1 MSAVLAARH
10 LTKHFPGVKAL
21 DGVSFELER
30 GEIHALCGENGAGK
44 STLIK
49 LLGGIHPKGSHEGEL
64 LVDGAP
70 VAFDGPASAEAAG
83 IAVIHQELALV
94 PELTVAENLF
104 LGRLPRRGFRVD
116 WNRLH
121 TETAFW
127 LERVGVSLSPETPV
141 ESLGVGQKQMLEI
154 ARALSKKSRILIL
167 DEPTAALAEH
177 ETRTLLDLLRQFRRE
192 GVSCI
197 YISHR
202 LEEVFALADR
212 ITVLRDGRSVYLSKT
227 SETNRETL
235 IRHMAGR
242 DIPKSDRASSPE
254 TRRAAFAQNAVPRL
268 EITGLRVTDPAA
280 PEDAPAVLEGID
292 LSVHA
297 GEIMGIGGLMGAGRS
312 SLLMHLAGA
321 WGRRT
326 GGKVRLDGAD
336 LAPTSPAD
344 TLKRGLALVSEDRR
358 RYGFIP
364 GQSIGFNLSLS
375 SMGEIQRGWIR
386 SEQETPRNRA
396 VFHELG
402 IRAPG
407 LETGVSVLSGG
418 NQQKTVLGRV
428 LLAGPKVILLDEPTR
443 GIDVATKEEIYV
455 LIRKLALTGVGIVLV
470 SSELPELINLSDRI
484 LMLREGR
491 PSGVFPRG
499 ASAETLLAAAMSPPT
514 P

>member
-49 LLGGIHPKGSHEGEL
+49 LLGGIYPKGSHEGEL

-70 VAFDGPASAEAAG
+70 VAFDGPAQAEAAG

-94 PELTVAENLF
+94 SELSVAENLF
-104 LGRLPRRGFRVD
+104 LGRLPRKGFSVD
-116 WNRLH
+116 WSRLH
-121 TETAFW
+121 KETAFW
-127 LERVGVSLSPETPV
+127 LARVGVSLSPETPV
-141 ESLGVGQKQMLEI
+141 ETLGVGQKQMLEI

-177 ETRTLLDLLRQFRRE
+177 ESRTLLDLLRQFRKE
-192 GVSCI
+192 GVSSI

-202 LEEVFALADR
+202 LEEVFSIADR
-212 ITVLRDGRSVYLSKT
+212 ITVLRDGRSVYLAKT
-227 SETNRETL
+227 SETDRATL

-242 DIPKSDRASSPE
+242 EIPNPDTAPSPE
-254 TRRAAFAQNAVPRL
+254 RQIARGAHNTQPRL
-268 EITGLRVTDPAA
+268 KITGLSVADPAA
-280 PEDAPAVLEGID
+280 SADAPAVLHGID
-292 LSVHA
+292 LEVHP
-297 GEIMGIGGLMGAGRS
+297 GEILGIGGLMGAGRS
-312 SLLMHLAGA
+312 SLLMHLIGA
-321 WGRRT
+321 WGKRT
-326 GGKVRLDGAD
+326 AGKVLLDGKE
-336 LAPTSPAD
+336 LAATNPAD

-364 GQSIGFNLSLS
+364 GESIGFNLSLS
-375 SMGEIQRGWIR
+375 SLGEIQQGWIR
-386 SEQETPRNRA
+386 QSTETRRNRTM
-396 VFHELG
+396 FHELG
-402 IRAPG
+402 IRAPS

-428 LLAGPKVILLDEPTR
+428 LLAGPKVVLLDEPTR
-443 GIDVATKEEIYV
+443 GIDVGAKEEIYA
-455 LIRKLALTGVGIVLV
+455 LIRKLALTGVGILLV
-470 SSELPELINLSDRI
+470 SSELPELIQLSDRI
-484 LMLREGR
+484 LMLKEGR
-491 PSGVFPRG
+491 PCGVFQRG
-499 ASAETLLAAAMSPPT
+499 ASGETLLAAAMSHST

>member
-49 LLGGIHPKGSHEGEL
+49 LLGGIHPKGSHEGQL

-70 VAFDGPASAEAAG
+70 AAFDGPASAEAAG

-94 PELTVAENLF
+94 PELSVAENLF

-121 TETAFW
+121 RETVFW
-127 LERVGVSLSPETPV
+127 LERAGVSLCPETPV
-141 ESLGVGQKQMLEI
+141 ESLGVGQKQLLEI

-177 ETRTLLDLLRQFRRE
+177 ETRTLLDLLRQLRSE
-192 GVSCI
+192 GVSSI

-202 LEEVFALADR
+202 LEEVFAIADR
-212 ITVLRDGRSVYLSKT
+212 ITVLRDGRSVYVSRT
-227 SETNRETL
+227 ADTDRQTL

-242 DIPKSDRASSPE
+242 ETPESAAVSSAE
-254 TRRAAFAQNAVPRL
+254 TRAARGAPRTAPRL
-268 EITGLRVTDPAA
+268 EITGLRVADPTA
-280 PEDAPAVLEGID
+280 PENAPAVLEGIEF
-292 LSVHA
+292 SVGA
-297 GEIMGIGGLMGAGRS
+297 GEILGIGGLMGAGRS

-321 WGRRT
+321 WGTRT
-326 GGKVRLDGAD
+326 GGKVRLDGEE
-336 LAPTSPAD
+336 LSGSSPAG

-364 GQSIGFNLSLS
+364 GESIGFNLSLS
-375 SMGEIQRGWIR
+375 SMREIQRGWIR
-386 SEQETPRNRA
+386 TSLETTRNRA
-396 VFHELG
+396 VFDELG

-428 LLAGPKVILLDEPTR
+428 LLAGPKVVLLDEPTR
-443 GIDVATKEEIYV
+443 GIDVAAKEEIYV
-455 LIRKLALTGVGIVLV
+455 LVRKLARTGVGIVLV
-470 SSELPELINLSDRI
+470 SSELPELIRLSDRI

-491 PSGVFPRG
+491 PSGFFPAG
-499 ASAETLLAAAMSPPT
+499 TPAETLLAAAMSPPT